1 MFSQNTGS
9 ELIQLPELAE
19 RELLFADT
27 RPPEAQSTLV
37 AGNCGR
43 QSAAWDLLHG
53 PKNYLTLLIAQA
65 LTSLLSFASV
75 WLTTRYL
82 GPEGYGGVVAFIAAA
97 QVVMLIGVNS
107 TSISVARYGCEE
119 FVQTGQIAST
129 FWTRLIILVPNLVL
143 VLATTPLWLPR
154 LVRVL
159 HLPVNA
165 TWLVLSLLLVNA
177 WWIHIQQ
184 SLQGAKLLRLQGWLL
199 TLERA
204 LIFLVLCYL
213 AFSGSVSVQRVGW
226 LYVLGSAG
234 ASLIGLMRLR
244 KLIWTP
250 RVDGTLL
257 NRMLRFSIPIIP
269 TALIGYLSTN
279 YLDALFITHFLS
291 QAKLGIYSVA
301 YQLTGLTQQQPLL
314 AGMLLMPLFVT
325 LQSGKREDR
334 TERFIREVLPS
345 ITLLWAIACAL
356 VAAVGSYLLQFIF
369 GSKFEEAAVLLWPLM
384 AASAIAG
391 PALMGYTP
399 VTTST
404 SKTYIQ
410 MIAISLAS
418 AVNVILDVLLI
429 PRYGLLGCAWA
440 TTAAYGTHFVVV
452 FSLVHWR
459 VFPKRTWVLEAT
471 FPIVLGAL
479 YASLFPRDAIAL
491 VLTLGAGVLL
501 GIIHLGSFVSAFRT
515 LREYS
520 QFVFYTR
527 TPISTTAEAN
537 EA

>member
-37 AGNCGR
+37 AGNSGR

-97 QVVMLIGVNS
+97 QVVMLIGVNW

-234 ASLIGLMRLR
+234 ASLIGEDRL
-244 KLIWTP
+244 
-250 RVDGTLL
+250 DGTPDYVVMADPEGTSFACFDQGVCP
-257 NRMLRFSIPIIP
+257 RGR
-269 TALIGYLSTN
+269 
-279 YLDALFITHFLS
+279 
-291 QAKLGIYSVA
+291 
-301 YQLTGLTQQQPLL
+301 
-314 AGMLLMPLFVT
+314 AG
-325 LQSGKREDR
+325 RC
-334 TERFIREVLPS
+334 
-345 ITLLWAIACAL
+345 W
-356 VAAVGSYLLQFIF
+356 VG
-369 GSKFEEAAVLLWPLM
+369 G
-384 AASAIAG
+384 
-391 PALMGYTP
+391 
-399 VTTST
+399 
-404 SKTYIQ
+404 
-410 MIAISLAS
+410 
-418 AVNVILDVLLI
+418 
-429 PRYGLLGCAWA
+429 R
-440 TTAAYGTHFVVV
+440 
-452 FSLVHWR
+452 R
-459 VFPKRTWVLEAT
+459 
-471 FPIVLGAL
+471 
-479 YASLFPRDAIAL
+479 
-491 VLTLGAGVLL
+491 
-501 GIIHLGSFVSAFRT
+501 
-515 LREYS
+515 
-520 QFVFYTR
+520 
-527 TPISTTAEAN
+527 
-537 EA
+537 

>member
-1 MFSQNTGS
+1 MFSEDTGS
-9 ELIQLPELAE
+9 KLIQLPEVAE
-19 RELLFADT
+19 RELPFADIHE
-27 RPPEAQSTLV
+27 PTLL
-37 AGNCGR
+37 AGNGGR
-43 QSAAWDLLHG
+43 QSPGWDLLHG
-53 PKNYLTLLIAQA
+53 PKNYFALLIAQA

-75 WLTTRYL
+75 WLATRYL

-97 QVVMLIGVNS
+97 QVVTLIGVNW

-154 LVRVL
+154 LARVL

-213 AFSGSVSVQRVGW
+213 ALSGSVSVRRVAW

-250 RVDGTLL
+250 RVDGVLL

-301 YQLTGLTQQQPLL
+301 YQLTGLTQQLPLL
-314 AGMLLMPLFVT
+314 AGMLLMPLFVS
-325 LQSGKREDR
+325 LQTGKREDR
-334 TERFIREVLPS
+334 TERFIREVLPAV
-345 ITLLWAIACAL
+345 TLMWALLCAAL
-356 VAAVGSYLLQFIF
+356 AAVGSYLVPLIF
-369 GSKFEEAAVLLWPLM
+369 GPKFEETASLLWPLM
-384 AASAIAG
+384 AASALAG
-391 PALMGYTP
+391 PLLMGYLP
-399 VTTST
+399 ITTAT
-404 SKTYIQ
+404 SKTYIHTVGVA
-410 MIAISLAS
+410 MASLA
-418 AVNVILDVLLI
+418 NVILDYLLI
-429 PRYGLLGCAWA
+429 PRFGLLGSAWA
-440 TTAAYGTHFVVV
+440 TTTAYGIDLVVL
-452 FSLVHWR
+452 FILVHWR
-459 VFPKRTWVLEAT
+459 FIPGFTWTLEAAL
-471 FPIVLGAL
+471 PIVLGAL
-479 YASLFPRDAIAL
+479 YISRFGDNAVA
-491 VLTLGAGVLL
+491 L
-501 GIIHLGSFVSAFRT
+501 GIVLAGSVVIGLWRRRCLGLALRT
-515 LREYS
+515 LRDYVR
-520 QFVFYTR
+520 FVAAAR
-527 TPISTTAEAN
+527 TAPRLN
-537 EA
+537 